1 MSRRFYSGMLVFIQ
15 AEKKAALHIRPLF
28 PMIFDPLLI
37 VSIVFSAL
45 YFFMVMYF
53 FIGWLRL
60 KKPPVTK
67 DRVPAEQPFVT
78 IIVPTRNESENI
90 QACLESIFKQ
100 NYPKHRFEVIVI
112 DDYSTDPTLR
122 LAREIKENNLTVLD
136 LQQYLGNP
144 GEYVPNKKK
153 AIALGVKNAN
163 GELIITTDGDCV
175 RGENWLSTMVN
186 YYLQNNYK
194 LLTGPVMLK
203 PATWPLQIFQQLDV
217 MNLLGITGATIRN
230 GTPVMCN
237 GANLLY
243 AKETFLEVEGYKGN
257 NDIPTGDDIFL
268 MQKIQAKYRGSVGFV
283 KDFDACVFP
292 KPEKGLGKF
301 ISQRIRWISKSTGFS
316 DWKVSATLYFVYL
329 FHVLLVVDIAFT
341 FPLSEFSWLPLAV
354 VGGIKLFA
362 DLLFNIPITIFFR
375 KWYMLLLLPVIE
387 IFHVLYVLLIGPF
400 SLLGRYRWKDRLIK

>member
-1 MSRRFYSGMLVFIQ
+1 
-15 AEKKAALHIRPLF
+15 
-28 PMIFDPLLI
+28 MIPDPLLI
-37 VSIVFSAL
+37 VSIVFSVL
-45 YFFMVMYF
+45 YFSMVMYF

-60 KKPPVTK
+60 KKASGTDQPIANP
-67 DRVPAEQPFVT
+67 PFVT

-100 NYPKHRFEVIVI
+100 NYPKQRFEVIVI
-112 DDYSTDPTLR
+112 DDYSTDPTIR
-122 LAREIKENNLTVLD
+122 LAREIKEDNLTVLN

-186 YYLQNNYK
+186 YYLQNDYK
-194 LLTGPVMLK
+194 LLTGPVMMK

-230 GTPVMCN
+230 GAPVMCN

-243 AKETFLEVEGYKGN
+243 AKETFQEIEGYKGN

-268 MQKIQAKYRGSVGFV
+268 MQKIEAKYPNGVGFV
-283 KDFDACVFP
+283 KSYEACVFP
-292 KPEKGLGKF
+292 KPEKGIGKF
-301 ISQRIRWISKSTGFS
+301 FSQRIRWISKSTGFS
-316 DWKVSATLYFVYL
+316 DWKVSATLYFAYL
-329 FHVLLVVDIAFT
+329 FHVLVIVTIAFT
-341 FPLSEFSWLPLAV
+341 FPLSEFSWLSLAV
-354 VGGIKLFA
+354 VGGTKLFA
-362 DLLFNIPITIFFR
+362 DFLFNIPVTIFFR
-375 KWYMLLLLPVIE
+375 KWYMLLLLPVME
-387 IFHVLYVLLIGPF
+387 VFHVLYVLLVGPL